1 MKQFLIDM
9 LIVAFLLAVLAA
21 AGYAIQDLLNNAR
34 YAFNLGH

>member
-9 LIVAFLLAVLAA
+9 LIVLFFLAFLAA
-21 AGYAIQDLLNNAR
+21 AGFAIQDLLTNAR